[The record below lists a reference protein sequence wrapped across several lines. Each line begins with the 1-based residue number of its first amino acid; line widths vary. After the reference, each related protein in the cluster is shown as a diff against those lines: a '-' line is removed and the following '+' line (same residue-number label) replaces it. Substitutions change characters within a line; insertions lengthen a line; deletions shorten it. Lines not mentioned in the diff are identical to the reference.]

1 MHICDWEAGYLL
13 FVLRTAMVQGC
24 LYALVPMALFL
35 SFRILDVADLTT
47 DGCFVLG
54 AAVSVTFAASGHP
67 FLGIPAA
74 LVAGA
79 LAGIVTAFLQTKCGV
94 PSILAGIVTNTGLYT
109 INLMVMGWSS
119 NVSLLKTD
127 TIFTLLKAT
136 GIGGEYYELIIAGG
150 VVLIVA
156 LLLYLFLGTR
166 LGLMVRA
173 TGDNKDM
180 VKASSINP
188 VFTINVGLAL
198 ANAMTAL
205 SGALV
210 GQNQSTVDINS
221 GTGIVV
227 IGLACLIIG
236 ETVIGRRGML
246 RGVLAA
252 IIGSIVYRLIYA
264 IVLYTKVVPVQGL
277 KLMTAVVVALAIAA
291 PTIKSTI
298 AFQKKKAQAVRKGNN

>member
-1 MHICDWEAGYLL
+1 ML
-13 FVLRTAMVQGC
+13 FVLRTALVQGF
-24 LYALVPMALFL
+24 LYALVPMALYL

-54 AAVSVTFAASGHP
+54 AAVSVTFAAAGHP
-67 FLGIPAA
+67 FLGIPAS
-74 LVAGA
+74 VFAGA
-79 LAGIVTAFLQTKCGV
+79 LAGIVTALLQTKCGV

-127 TIFTLLKAT
+127 TIFSIFKET

-150 VVLIVA
+150 IVILVVI
-156 LLLYLFLGTR
+156 LLYIFLGTR

-188 VFTINVGLAL
+188 VFTINVGLAI
-198 ANAMTAL
+198 ANSMTAL

-210 GQNQSTVDINS
+210 GQNQNTVDINS

-236 ETVIGRRGML
+236 ETVLGRRGIM
-246 RGVLAA
+246 RGILAA
-252 IIGSIVYRLIYA
+252 VVGSIVYRFIYA

-277 KLMTAVVVALAIAA
+277 KLMTAIVVGLAIAA
-291 PTIKSTI
+291 PTIKEAV
-298 AFQKKKAQAVRKGNN
+298 AFQQRKMKEMRKGAK